1 MLIPLPSAPA
11 ASCPALLFSSS
22 FLFYRRP
29 PGPHSV
35 CSSLTP
41 PPSFLFLLDMIFQN
55 RVFAVL
61 TQSDSFISD
70 AVHRFWDRSQ
80 RCMTP
85 GQTLDKKQGRTTLWM
100 QRGKRK
106 RNNTTH
112 MMDVVLERGDN
123 LKLSVVMNL
132 KTCFLSWKKPLK
144 IYQ

>member
-1 MLIPLPSAPA
+1 
-11 ASCPALLFSSS
+11 
-22 FLFYRRP
+22 
-29 PGPHSV
+29 
-35 CSSLTP
+35 
-41 PPSFLFLLDMIFQN
+41 
-55 RVFAVL
+55 
-61 TQSDSFISD
+61 
-70 AVHRFWDRSQ
+70 
-80 RCMTP
+80 MTP